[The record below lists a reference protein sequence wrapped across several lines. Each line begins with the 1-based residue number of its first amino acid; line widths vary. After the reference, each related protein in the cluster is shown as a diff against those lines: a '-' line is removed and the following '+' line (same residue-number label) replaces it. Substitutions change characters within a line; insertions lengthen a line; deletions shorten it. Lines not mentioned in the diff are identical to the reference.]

1 MPLWEKNRI
10 GLSLNFSLLKIE
22 EVLEGEN
29 ECTRNVSIKF
39 AALISHYYNLLY
51 LLRIKSFSQ
60 IHHQKRDILGRG
72 RGYSELFATHS

>member
-10 GLSLNFSLLKIE
+10 GLSLNLSLLKIQ

-29 ECTRNVSIKF
+29 ECTRNLSIKF
-39 AALISHYYNLLY
+39 VALISHYYNLLC

-60 IHHQKRDILGRG
+60 IHHQKRDI